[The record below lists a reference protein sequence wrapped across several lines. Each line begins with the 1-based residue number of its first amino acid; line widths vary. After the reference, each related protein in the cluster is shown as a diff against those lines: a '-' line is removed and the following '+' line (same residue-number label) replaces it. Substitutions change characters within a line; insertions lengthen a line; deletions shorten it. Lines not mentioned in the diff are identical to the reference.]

1 MTLQLVPLDCP
12 TCGSAMRG
20 DRWDVLFFC
29 THCGAAALLQAEG
42 LEPVVST
49 ALLPVPGRVA
59 RVWRPAWVLDARVEV
74 SDRVVA
80 GGGRPTGWTDRRRFV
95 IPAFDLS
102 LSDRVR
108 LARGLT
114 TAAPEAG
121 EVPREPVRGGRL
133 PLGDAQ
139 VIARHMVVGD
149 EVRRPDML
157 SSLTVSIDLERHR
170 LAAIP
175 FESRDDRLRCAVT
188 GIEVRTAGA

>member
-1 MTLQLVPLDCP
+1 MH
-12 TCGSAMRG
+12 G
-20 DRWDVLFFC
+20 DPWDVLFFC
-29 THCGAAALLQAEG
+29 SHCGAAALLGVDA

-49 ALLPVPGRVA
+49 ALLPAPGRLA
-59 RVWRPAWVLDARVEV
+59 RVWRPAWVLDAHLEV
-74 SDRVVA
+74 RDRTVA

-95 IPAFDLS
+95 IPAFELS

-121 EVPREPVRGGRL
+121 EVPREPVRGGTLR
-133 PLGDAQ
+133 LGDAQ
-139 VIARHMVVGD
+139 VVVQHLVVGD

-157 SSLTVSIDLERHR
+157 ASLTVSIDVERNR

-175 FESRDDRLRCAVT
+175 FESLDDRLRCAVT
-188 GIEVRTAGA
+188 GLEVRVVGA

>member
-1 MTLQLVPLDCP
+1 MNLQLVPLDCP

-20 DRWDVLFFC
+20 DPWDVLFFC
-29 THCGAAALLQAEG
+29 SHCGAAALLGSDG

-49 ALLPVPGRVA
+49 ALLPAPGRLA
-59 RVWRPAWVLDARVEV
+59 RVWHPAWVLDARVEV
-74 SDRVVA
+74 RDRTVA

-95 IPAFDLS
+95 IPAFELS

-121 EVPREPVRGGRL
+121 EVPREPVRGGTLRL
-133 PLGDAQ
+133 DDAQ
-139 VIARHMVVGD
+139 VVAQHLVVGD

-157 SSLTVSIDLERHR
+157 SSLTVSIDVERHR

-175 FESRDDRLRCAVT
+175 FESLDDRLRCAVT
-188 GIEVRTAGA
+188 GIEVRMVGD